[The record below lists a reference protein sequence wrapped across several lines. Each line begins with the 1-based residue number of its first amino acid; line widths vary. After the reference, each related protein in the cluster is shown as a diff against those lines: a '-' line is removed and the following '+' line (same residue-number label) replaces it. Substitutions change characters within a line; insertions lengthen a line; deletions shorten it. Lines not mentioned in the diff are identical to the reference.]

1 MNTFTAHVERAENWW
16 VAQLEEDPGVMT
28 QTRRLD
34 QIADAIRDAL
44 ILFPELTDASEE
56 AVVHLSIMG
65 DAENEAQATR
75 AELQRLRKAEN
86 EQLQK
91 MVEVAHQLADTGYN
105 YRDIAY
111 LLDIAYVRVGQHLK
125 KKQAELHQGI

>member
-1 MNTFTAHVERAENWW
+1 MNTFTAHVERDENWW
-16 VAQLEEDPGVMT
+16 IAQLEEVPEVMT

-34 QIADAIRDAL
+34 QIADAMRDAL
-44 ILFPELTDASEE
+44 ILFPELTGAPKE
-56 AVVHLSIMG
+56 AIVHRNVVG
-65 DAENEAQATR
+65 DAEEKAQATR

-91 MVEVAHQLADTGYN
+91 MVELAHHLSDSGYN

-111 LLDIAYVRVGQHLK
+111 LLDITYGRVGQLLK
-125 KKQAELHQGI
+125 KKQAEFHQGT